1 MREDARAALCAHV
14 CMCELVAEIARES
27 LKTGPKKEGGAGGVN
42 LTHVFSDV
50 IETYRF
56 ADIHTFTHTHAH
68 AHAHAHAQTH
78 TQLVYTHTYV
88 NTIHID
94 INTPHTHKNINTNTH
109 TNTHT

>member
-56 ADIHTFTHTHAH
+56 ADIHTYTHTRTRTRTRTDTHTH
-68 AHAHAHAQTH
+68 TCLC
-78 TQLVYTHTYV
+78 TR
-88 NTIHID
+88 IHM
-94 INTPHTHKNINTNTH
+94 
-109 TNTHT
+109 